1 MYIYVYIYFE
11 VYIYIYL
18 FIYIQPTSCPSSVP
32 TLKLTPS
39 LTPTAGTIP
48 TTTITFQPSTVIPD
62 GLSYSALTF
71 NSEIIIPGLDSTVM
85 SAEEGQLAFRTAL
98 ANVMEGVRIID
109 VMITSISSVD
119 VRRGL
124 KEHNF
129 VDRSYTRSEIFD
141 TDHMSRS
148 LAVGT
153 SVKWNVTAPLTRLG
167 ASGANSY
174 STLKT
179 GLTTAMGPTGSF
191 LTTVKR
197 LSTSFS
203 SASTATIAVN
213 DAFRVITISQPTAAP
228 TSSPTIPAI
237 IPTITLNVTT
247 FRTNMTLDI
256 LLTKSRI
263 VDNDISGKN

>member
-1 MYIYVYIYFE
+1 M
-11 VYIYIYL
+11 
-18 FIYIQPTSCPSSVP
+18 
-32 TLKLTPS
+32 
-39 LTPTAGTIP
+39 
-48 TTTITFQPSTVIPD
+48 STE
-62 GLSYSALTF
+62 G
-71 NSEIIIPGLDSTVM
+71 
-85 SAEEGQLAFRTAL
+85 GQLAFRTAI

-109 VMITSISSVD
+109 VMIISTSSVD

-129 VDRSYTRSEIFD
+129 VDRSDTRSEMFD
-141 TDHMSRS
+141 TVHLSRS

-153 SVKWNVTAPLTRLG
+153 SVTWNVTAPLTRLG
-167 ASGANSY
+167 ASAANAY

-179 GLTTAMGPTGSF
+179 RLTTAMGPTGSF
-191 LTTVKR
+191 LTTIKA

-228 TSSPTIPAI
+228 TSSPTITAI
-237 IPTITLNVTT
+237 IPTITLNVTA

-263 VDNDISGKN
+263 VNIDISGKN